1 MKKPSIMNPQLQHLF
16 RFFINFSD
24 EELEDVWPFFHLRK
38 LKKGEHLYA
47 PGDIATEAGFVVK
60 GVFRIYYLVE
70 GKESTRFL
78 GCENIFIS
86 SVPSFTTQKPSIE
99 YVEALEKSE
108 LFMLSFQDLQKMCDM
123 SPKWDRLVRYMAENS
138 YNEQQSR
145 IYSLIAL
152 TAQERYEQ
160 LTQTRPELIQRI
172 PQYII
177 ANYLGMSPE
186 TLSRIRKQS

>member
-1 MKKPSIMNPQLQHLF
+1 MIPQLKDFF
-16 RFFINFSD
+16 RFFIDFSD
-24 EELEDVWPFFHLRK
+24 EELDDVWHFFRSRK
-38 LKKGEHLYA
+38 LKKGEYLYS
-47 PGDIATEAGFVVK
+47 PGEVATETGFVVK
-60 GVFRIYYLVE
+60 GVFRVYYLVE

-86 SVPSFTTQKPSIE
+86 SVPSFTTQKPSVE
-99 YVEALEKSE
+99 YVEALENAE
-108 LFMLSFQDLQKMCDM
+108 LLMLSFQDLQKMCNM
-123 SPKWDRLVRYMAENS
+123 SYKWDRLVRYLAEYS

-160 LTQTRPELIQRI
+160 LTKSRPDFIQRI

-177 ANYLGMSPE
+177 ANYLGISPE
-186 TLSRIRKQS
+186 TLSRIRKQ

>member
-1 MKKPSIMNPQLQHLF
+1 MIPQLQNFF
-16 RFFINFSD
+16 RFFMDFSD
-24 EELEDVWPFFHLRK
+24 QELADVWHFFRPRK
-38 LKKGEHLYA
+38 LKKGEHLCS
-47 PGDIATEAGFVVK
+47 PGEIATETGFVIK
-60 GVFRIYYLVE
+60 GIFRIYYLIE
-70 GKESTRFL
+70 GKESTRFI

-99 YVEALEKSE
+99 YVEALESAE
-108 LFMLSFQDLQKMCDM
+108 LLMLSFQNLERMCQL
-123 SPKWDRLVRYMAENS
+123 SPKWDRLVRYLAEYS

-160 LTQTRPELIQRI
+160 LIKSRPEFIQRI

-177 ANYLGMSPE
+177 ANYLGISPE
-186 TLSRIRKQS
+186 TLSRIKKH